1 MGPGMWA
8 TSPGPRSHGRV
19 ASPYR
24 LGVRRDTGVVT
35 PRPAPRRLTPRG
47 RVVLGLVGALLV
59 VGSLAIARAV
69 LHGPPDCT
77 VRADGRTVDLDR
89 RQAERAA
96 TWSTTSS
103 GGRSAARLDA
113 SALARDLAI
122 SATDARAVVA
132 AFTGRVPAAVTCRHG
147 GAATSE
153 TDRLDSHGLTPR
165 AEAVREDLRA
175 RFPGVPLGGFA
186 PGGVHTGHMP
196 GSAHYEGRAIDAF
209 VRPVNP
215 QQGAWLGARG
225 VLRRERRSTV
235 DQHGH
240 LRRPD
245 LDRASRRGR
254 LAALHRGDGRQ
265 AACRRTHPRAPRPR
279 ARRRGGLSGG
289 AGRSRDPGPRTPVR
303 ATGCA

>member
-77 VRADGRTVDLDR
+77 VRADGRTVDLDQ

-215 QQGAWLGARG
+215 RNKERGWALAEYFVANAAR
-225 VLRRERRSTV
+225 LSINTV
-235 DQHGH
+235 IFD
-240 LRRPD
+240 
-245 LDRASRRGR
+245 DRIW
-254 LAALHRGDGRQ
+254 
-265 AACRRTHPRAPRPR
+265 T
-279 ARRRGGLSGG
+279 ARRAADGWRHY
-289 AGRSRDPGPRTPVR
+289 TV
-303 ATGCA
+303 ATGGKPPAVVRILEHRDHVHVDVAD